1 LTIAPNAPG
10 AWEGT
15 GATEVGQ
22 SADRTLGRCAS
33 AARAVSSKLGRD
45 TVVLGVEKLLGLTD
59 AFLITSGANPRQVRA
74 IKDEVELQMKL
85 DGHGSPLCVEGLD
98 DARWVLMDYGDF
110 IVHAFL
116 EEARLFYDLEH
127 LWGDAPTWAWDER
140 SGNLVATRAGSMA
153 AAAAGTGLGAETS
166 QGVLTPG

>member
-15 GATEVGQ
+15 GAIEVGQ
-22 SADRTLGRCAS
+22 KADRTLGRCAS

-45 TVVLGVEKLLGLTD
+45 TVVLGVAKLLGLTD

-74 IKDEVELQMKL
+74 IKDEVELQLKL
-85 DGHGSPLCVEGLD
+85 DGHGSPICVEGLD

-110 IVHAFL
+110 IVHVFL

-127 LWGDAPTWAWDER
+127 LWGDAPTWAFDER
-140 SGNLVATRAGSMA
+140 SGELVATRAGSL
-153 AAAAGTGLGAETS
+153 AAAGTGLGAATS
-166 QGVLTPG
+166 PGVLTPG